1 MAQSEYFEFK
11 GEDAGSQTILDSW
24 DASQIVGVNKTQV
37 PAGLNETIAD
47 PCVSLK
53 EKFLMPK
60 PAFPGKTSFHARH
73 CIPIYNTRCIVKA
86 KNKQ

>member
-1 MAQSEYFEFK
+1 MTVDIKSNEQVLTFEFK

-37 PAGLNETIAD
+37 PSGINETMAD
-47 PCVSLK
+47 PCASLR

-60 PAFPGKTSFHARH
+60 PAFPGKTSSTVR
-73 CIPIYNTRCIVKA
+73 
-86 KNKQ
+86 